1 MYSKKEEVLNIWTHG
16 IADLCFLVLGGIL
29 IYKLPKTDYLTV
41 LSAVIYV
48 SSLILLYTAST
59 SYHSAKEGSI
69 LRSKLRILDHVAIY
83 ILIAGSYT
91 PFCLVAMQ
99 DRAGISLFIWV
110 WSIAILGSILKIFF
124 TGKLHII
131 STLGYVFMGWLIVF
145 YWSDLK
151 ESVSPEGIKL
161 LIYGGILYSIGAIL
175 YVLPGLK
182 YNHAIFHVF
191 IFAGSLVHFWGIYS
205 QVYFI

>member
-1 MYSKKEEVLNIWTHG
+1 MYSRKEEVLNIWTHG
-16 IADLCFLVLGGIL
+16 LADLCFVILGGIL
-29 IYKLPKTDYLTV
+29 LYKLLETDYLS
-41 LSAVIYV
+41 LSSAVIYV

-59 SYHSAKEGSI
+59 CYHSAKEGSV
-69 LRSKLRILDHVAIY
+69 LRSRLRILDHVAIY

-91 PFCLVAMQ
+91 PFCLVAME
-99 DRAGISLFIWV
+99 DSGGISLFIWV
-110 WSIAILGSILKIFF
+110 WSIALIGSIVKIFF
-124 TGKLHII
+124 TGKLNII

-151 ESVSPEGIKL
+151 ESVSSEGIQL
-161 LIYGGILYSIGAIL
+161 LIYGGILYSIGAVL

-205 QVYFI
+205 QIYFI